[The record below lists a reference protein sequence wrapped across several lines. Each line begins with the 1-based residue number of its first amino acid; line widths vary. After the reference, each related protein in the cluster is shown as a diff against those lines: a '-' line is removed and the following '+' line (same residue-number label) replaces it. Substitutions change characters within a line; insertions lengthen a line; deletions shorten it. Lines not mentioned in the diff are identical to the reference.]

1 MLTIPNAWVYLTVG
15 FEKLRRFAVLRS
27 FRKIAL
33 AALTAASLF
42 AVLVAPAAAQS
53 GQPLKIG
60 ILTDQSGALKEYGLE
75 YTQGF
80 ALGLK
85 YATNGSMTAG
95 GRPLTTIVRDDASKA
110 DTSASQ
116 ARDLIENQGVE
127 LLAGS
132 ASSGVEVQ
140 LQKIASD
147 SNMILMAGPAA
158 SAAITSTNFNLD
170 TFRVCRNGAQDF
182 IALASVLKS
191 SGVKKIV
198 VLAADYDFGHTGAQ
212 SAEAAYKPLGLDF
225 APPIFAPQNT
235 TDFTPYLQQVLA
247 SGADA
252 LQPIWAGASSV
263 TLYQQINELGVNK
276 KLTIINAFNSN
287 PIMKAATT
295 PDQVGGIGFI
305 VYHYTLPHT
314 AVNDWLVLHHQQD
327 YNGTYPD
334 LFTECGFATA
344 QAIVAALNK
353 TNGDTSTKAMIPAL
367 EGLAFDGP
375 KGAYYIR
382 PSDHQVL
389 LPAYIVK
396 LTSISDPAF
405 KYYTLVKE
413 LGAIES
419 APPCALPDALKDRCN
434 MPMNPPAA
442 MMQSATPAA
451 TAPASATMAATAS
464 Q

>member
-1 MLTIPNAWVYLTVG
+1 MFHT
-15 FEKLRRFAVLRS
+15 FRR
-27 FRKIAL
+27 IAL
-33 AALTAASLF
+33 STLTAAALSATLIT
-42 AVLVAPAAAQS
+42 PAAAQTAK
-53 GQPLKIG
+53 PLKIG
-60 ILTDQSGALKEYGLE
+60 LLTDQSGALKEYGLE

-85 YATNGSMTAG
+85 YATQGTLIAG
-95 GRPLTTIVRDDASKA
+95 GRPLSTIIRDDTSKP
-110 DTSASQ
+110 DVSASQ

-147 SNMILMAGPAA
+147 YNMILMAGPSA
-158 SAAITSTNFNLD
+158 SAAITGANFNPE
-170 TFRVCRNGAQDF
+170 TFRVCRSGAQDF

-191 SGVKKIV
+191 SGVKKVV
-198 VLAADYDFGHTGAQ
+198 VLAADYDFGHTGAA

-225 APPIFAPQNT
+225 APAVFAPQNT

-252 LQPIWAGASSV
+252 LQPIWAGAGSV

-276 KLTIINAFNSN
+276 KLTLINAFNSN

-295 PDQVGGIGFI
+295 PDQIGGIGFI

-314 AVNDWLVLHHQQD
+314 AVNDWLVTNHQKN
-327 YNGTYPD
+327 YNGTFPD

-344 QAIVAALNK
+344 QAIVAALN
-353 TNGDTSTKAMIPAL
+353 TSNGDTSVKGLTPAL
-367 EGLAFDGP
+367 EGLSFDGP
-375 KGAYYIR
+375 RGSYYIR

-389 LPAYIVK
+389 LAAYIVK
-396 LTSISDPAF
+396 LTNITDPAY
-405 KYYTLVKE
+405 KYYSLVKE

-419 APPCALPDALKDRCN
+419 APPCALTGTYAARCQ
-434 MPMNPPAA
+434 MPMKPPAA
-442 MMQSATPAA
+442 MLQAATPAA
-451 TAPASATMAATAS
+451 TISATQAATMSATAAATMSATMAATRS